1 MAYTIQRIDYFTT
14 TVRDEPGEAYK
25 LLSTLSGLG
34 INLSAF
40 TAVPVGPGQT
50 QLTIFPENDTQ
61 FTSEA
66 KRVGLKLEGPFPA
79 LLVRG
84 DDELG
89 ALAEVHMKLYE
100 ASVNV
105 YAASGVSDG
114 HAGFG
119 YIIYVRPEE
128 IGRATAVF
136 HD

>member
-1 MAYTIQRIDYFTT
+1 MAYSIHQIDYFTT
-14 TVRDEPGEAYK
+14 TVRDQPGEAYR

-34 INLSAF
+34 VNLSAF
-40 TAVPVGPGQT
+40 TAVPIGPGQT

-61 FTSEA
+61 FTNEA
-66 KRVGLKLEGPFPA
+66 RKAGMKLEGPFPA

-89 ALAEVHMKLYE
+89 ALAEVHMKLFE
-100 ASVNV
+100 SGVNV

-114 HAGFG
+114 HDGFG
-119 YIIYVRPEE
+119 YIIYLRPEE
-128 IGRATAVF
+128 IGRAVAAF